1 MISVRTNP
9 IGLLAMNQFAAAT
22 RALNTSLERLATGKR
37 INRASDDPAGAMAVT
52 DLDGQRKSLRAKIDR
67 MRYEATYVG
76 ARDGAQAGLS
86 DLMARLNGYVVTAAN
101 TACQS
106 REEREALQMEVDAIL
121 SAIDNAALTTTFN
134 GQKLLGNEQAA
145 NLGVTLEKVVGPD
158 GKEAEVRYTLAD
170 LRTGGKLNLLTGD
183 LEKAQNMAK
192 GVGQSV
198 AQSRA
203 MLGARANQIDAELQV
218 AENEYINLTDAQSKI
233 EDTDYAKEVSALM
246 RAQVLQQAAAFA
258 IRLAQNSPQNA
269 LSLLKPLD
277 K

>member
-101 TACQS
+101 TAGQS

-134 GQKLLGNEQAA
+134 GQNLLGNEQAA
-145 NLGVTLEKVVGPD
+145 NLGFMLEKVVGPD

-183 LEKAQNMAK
+183 LEKAQNMAR

-246 RAQVLQQAAAFA
+246 RAQVLQHAAAFA

>member
-1 MISVRTNP
+1 
-9 IGLLAMNQFAAAT
+9 
-22 RALNTSLERLATGKR
+22 
-37 INRASDDPAGAMAVT
+37 
-52 DLDGQRKSLRAKIDR
+52 
-67 MRYEATYVG
+67 
-76 ARDGAQAGLS
+76 
-86 DLMARLNGYVVTAAN
+86 VVTAAN
-101 TACQS
+101 TAGQS

-145 NLGVTLEKVVGPD
+145 NLGVTPEKVVGPD

-233 EDTDYAKEVSALM
+233 EDTDYAKEVSALV